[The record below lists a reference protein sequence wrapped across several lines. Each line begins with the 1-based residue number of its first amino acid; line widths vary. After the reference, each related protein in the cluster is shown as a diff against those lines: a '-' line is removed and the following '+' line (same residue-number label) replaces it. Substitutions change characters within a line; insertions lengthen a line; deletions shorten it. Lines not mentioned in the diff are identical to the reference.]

1 MKKVLVSLLAVSCFF
16 GVDAVTLKITC
27 RSKGMELVLLKKA
40 IDEWIEKT
48 GNQHK
53 VEIIT
58 LPHASNECF
67 ALYQQWMSAESFDVD
82 ILQMDVAW
90 IGVFADFLADLKPFY
105 NAEDID
111 EQDYFP
117 AVRSSMYSGEKMV
130 ALPLYTDCGVI
141 YYRTDLLSKYG
152 KPIPVTWEEL
162 RETAEYIQNEECKD
176 PEKKKRFHGFVF
188 QAKAF
193 EILTCNFVEIVDSF
207 GGSVVTNGRATVNS
221 DAVVNGTMF
230 LMNCLNSI
238 CSRSVLNYSEE
249 DARSMFQSGNAV
261 FMRNWPYAWS
271 LLNDPGTAVAGK
283 VGVIPIPPSIGSGK
297 SSGVLGGWFMAVSKY
312 SKHKKYAADL
322 IKFLTNK
329 NQQRLRSAHSYLPAF
344 RSLYRDS
351 EVLSHSPFFAYVYES
366 LESAVLRPSADFKKY
381 YVQASTEIFNAI
393 NSVLSVESA
402 TQELEVRK
410 SLDLLNKKL
419 NNILKKAT
427 GKIPEE
433 REEKGFF
440 KKLMEWFGFVDD
452 EAGSDKK
459 ETES

>member
-1 MKKVLVSLLAVSCFF
+1 
-16 GVDAVTLKITC
+16 
-27 RSKGMELVLLKKA
+27 MELVLLKRA
-40 IDEWIEKT
+40 IDEWIKKT
-48 GNQHK
+48 GNKHK
-53 VEIIT
+53 VEVIT

-90 IGVFADFLADLKPFY
+90 IGIFADFLIDLKLIY

-111 EQDYFP
+111 EWDYFP

-162 RETAEYIQNEECKD
+162 RETAEYIQNEERRD
-176 PEKKKRFHGFVF
+176 PKKKNRFHGFVF

-207 GGSVVTNGRATVNS
+207 GGSIITNGRATVNS
-221 DAVVNGTMF
+221 DAVLKATMF
-230 LMNCLNSI
+230 LLDCLNSI

-271 LLNDPGTAVAGK
+271 LLNDSGTAVAGK
-283 VGVIPIPPSIGSGK
+283 VGVIPIPPSISDGK

-312 SKHKKYAADL
+312 SKHKKLAADL
-322 IKFLTNK
+322 IKFLTSRD
-329 NQQRLRSAHSYLPAF
+329 QQRLRSAYSYLPAF
-344 RSLYRDS
+344 KSLYKDS
-351 EVLSHSPFFAYVYES
+351 EVLSRSPFFAYVYES
-366 LESAVLRPSADFKKY
+366 LENAVLRPSADFMKY
-381 YVQASTEIFNAI
+381 YIHASTEIFNAI
-393 NSVLSVESA
+393 NSILSVEPMA
-402 TQELEVRK
+402 QESEVQKR
-410 SLDLLNKKL
+410 LVLLNRKL
-419 NNILKKAT
+419 NNILKRAT
-427 GKIPEE
+427 GKIPEK

-440 KKLMEWFGFVDD
+440 TKLMEWFGFTDD